1 MQFVKKLGQNFLMN
15 PEAIFKIV
23 AALEIKKGET
33 IIEIGAGSG
42 NLTLEILKSADKVIA
57 IEKDKKWIEEL
68 SLKFSAQGRSAL
80 GGENHSQK
88 LKIIEADVRDVL
100 SQITENLENYKIVG
114 NIPYYLTGQL
124 LRLIQELVNPPQ
136 LIILTIQREVA
147 ERIMEQ
153 APKSNQL
160 ALIISLW
167 AKPNVLFNLKP
178 QDFTPA
184 PKVNSSVIKLEVL
197 PKSQRQNNEEQ
208 LINLIKAGFE
218 QPRKTLVNNLSRKFS
233 KENVLEALGALNFN
247 EKTRPQE
254 LDKEVWIKL
263 SQTILNC

>member
-15 PEAIFKIV
+15 PEALSKIV

-42 NLTLEILKSADKVIA
+42 NLTLEILKVADQVIT
-57 IEKDKKWIEEL
+57 IEKDRKWIEEL
-68 SLKFSAQGRSAL
+68 NVKFKAQK
-80 GGENHSQK
+80 EK

-100 SQITENLENYKIVG
+100 PQITENLENYKIVG

-124 LRLIQELVNPPQ
+124 LRLIQELSNPPQ
-136 LIILTIQREVA
+136 LIVFTIQKEVA

-160 ALIISLW
+160 ASIVNLW
-167 AKPNVLFNLKP
+167 SNPNILFHLKP

-184 PKVNSSVIKLEVL
+184 PKVSSSVIKLEVL
-197 PKSQRQNNEEQ
+197 PKSQRPKNEEQ

-218 QPRKTLVNNLSRKFS
+218 QPRKTLMNNLSRKFS
-233 KENVLEALGALNFN
+233 KEKALEALEAFNLN

-254 LDKEVWIKL
+254 LSKEVWIKL
-263 SQTILNC
+263 AKILPCF

>member
-15 PEAIFKIV
+15 PEAISEIV

-42 NLTLEILKSADKVIA
+42 NLTLEILKVADQVIA

-68 SLKFSAQGRSAL
+68 NSKFKAQS
-80 GGENHSQK
+80 EK

-100 SQITENLENYKIVG
+100 PQITENLENYKIVG

-124 LRLIQELVNPPQ
+124 LRLIQELINPPQ
-136 LIILTIQREVA
+136 LIILTIQKEVA

-167 AKPNVLFNLKP
+167 AKPKVLFNLKP
-178 QDFTPA
+178 QDFMPA
-184 PKVNSSVIKLEVL
+184 PKVSSSVIKLEVL
-197 PKSQRQNNEEQ
+197 PKSQRPKKEGQ
-208 LINLIKAGFE
+208 LIDLIKAGFE

>member
-15 PEAIFKIV
+15 QEAIFKIV
-23 AALEIKKGET
+23 AVLEIKKGET

-42 NLTLEILKSADKVIA
+42 NLTLEILKEADRVIA

-68 SLKFSAQGRSAL
+68 NVKFSAQSG
-80 GGENHSQK
+80 QKK
-88 LKIIEADVRDVL
+88 LKIIEADVRDAL
-100 SQITENLENYKIVG
+100 PQITENLENFKIVG

-124 LRLIQELVNPPQ
+124 LRLIQELSNPPQ
-136 LIILTIQREVA
+136 LIVLTIQKEVA

-167 AKPNVLFNLKP
+167 AKPDVLFNLKP
-178 QDFTPA
+178 QDFRPA
-184 PKVNSSVIKLEVL
+184 PRVSSSVIKLEVL

-218 QPRKTLVNNLSRKFS
+218 QPRKTLMNNLSRKFS
-233 KENVLEALGALNFN
+233 KEKLLEALGALNFN

-263 SQTILNC
+263 AKILPCF